1 MSKNGKVKIMN
12 KCNKCYWQPHKN
24 EGCFTRNV
32 VKFLKAKY
40 SPCLDGT
47 WKTITP
53 LFVKVKGGK
62 L

>member
-1 MSKNGKVKIMN
+1 MN

-32 VKFLKAKY
+32 VKFLKDKS

-47 WKTITP
+47 WKTKTP
-53 LFVKVKGGK
+53 LFVDLETKGEK
-62 L
+62 E